1 MTRPASA
8 LPSLQRFAWLSIAAA
23 IATISLKAGAYY
35 LTGSVGLLSDAL
47 ESVVNLVA
55 AVTALAMLAVAER
68 PPDDDHPFGHTKAEY
83 FASAVE
89 GALILVAAFGIAATA
104 IERLLH
110 PQPLEHVGLGLAI
123 SVVAS
128 SINLAVARVLE
139 RVGRRYGSI
148 TLEADAR
155 HLMTDV
161 WTTLGVLVGVGAVQ
175 LTGWLPLDPIIALL
189 VALNI
194 VWAGVQLMRR
204 AATGLMDSAIP
215 VPERERIQQIFA
227 RFEPEGVEFHSLRT
241 RQAGQRR
248 FISVHVLVPGEWSV
262 QRGHDLLEQIER
274 EVREAMPGP
283 TTVMTHL
290 EPIEDP
296 LSHEDMGIDR

>member
-1 MTRPASA
+1 
-8 LPSLQRFAWLSIAAA
+8 
-23 IATISLKAGAYY
+23 
-35 LTGSVGLLSDAL
+35 
-47 ESVVNLVA
+47 
-55 AVTALAMLAVAER
+55 
-68 PPDDDHPFGHTKAEY
+68 
-83 FASAVE
+83 
-89 GALILVAAFGIAATA
+89 
-104 IERLLH
+104 
-110 PQPLEHVGLGLAI
+110 
-123 SVVAS
+123 
-128 SINLAVARVLE
+128 
-139 RVGRRYGSI
+139 
-148 TLEADAR
+148 
-155 HLMTDV
+155 MTDV

-215 VPERERIQQIFA
+215 VPERERVESVFA
-227 RFEPEGVEFHSLRT
+227 RFEPQGVEFHSLRT

-274 EVREAMPGP
+274 EVRETMPGP

-290 EPIEDP
+290 EPVEDP
-296 LSHEDMGIDR
+296 VSHEDKDIDR